1 MPVLR
6 QVIPAVT
13 FFPASRRDFFL
24 FHFPLDIIGSEWMSN
39 YPATRSPSSKHY
51 RAHAAAAAVHF
62 KFDKFDSYSEIN
74 SLRLRLGG
82 PHARGLV
89 AWARLGLQL
98 SGRRRRASGFKYKA
112 AVKFDHP
119 LVLPARLCGAAEGN
133 HAHCYIRKV
142 CSLLLVRAE
151 YIGRA
156 PGRGPEGMGNCPS
169 CTAASAAALLA
180 HWQGQPECVM
190 GRTGKLAGVTCY

>member
-51 RAHAAAAAVHF
+51 RADAAAAAVHF

-119 LVLPARLCGAAEGN
+119 VVLPARLCGASEGN
-133 HAHCYIRKV
+133 HAHCYIGKV
-142 CSLLLVRAE
+142 CSLFMIARASRI
-151 YIGRA
+151 YRPRPRA
-156 PGRGPEGMGNCPS
+156 RPRGHGELPKLYGGQCRGADGPLAR
-169 CTAASAAALLA
+169 AA
-180 HWQGQPECVM
+180 
-190 GRTGKLAGVTCY
+190 